1 MSLVKQI
8 RHFSGINVKYNNSY
22 FWINQ
27 RIGSQIYDFGVKQNL
42 LSERGYIENLEI
54 YKLNQNLILGREYKV
69 GNFKINDNNFDIIN
83 PIKNSNLIRK
93 YKINLNKINIDPENI
108 ENKIATF
115 EIKNDILRETY
126 FKYFK

>member
-1 MSLVKQI
+1 MSVLLKQA
-8 RHFSGINVKYNNSY
+8 RKYSGLPYNNLY

-27 RIGSQIYDFGVKQNL
+27 QKGSQMYDFGVKQNL
-42 LSERGYIENLEI
+42 LSERGYIENLDI

-69 GNFKINDNNFDIIN
+69 GNFKINDDNFDIIN
-83 PIKNSNLIRK
+83 PIENSNLIRT
-93 YKINLNKINIDPENI
+93 YKIDLNKINTDPENI

-126 FKYFK
+126 FKYFN